1 MGERLVV
8 QFARGSNRRPDG
20 YHDVQ
25 RAAPRPRRTQF
36 RMTITGLPVD
46 TSWQVSFPLPI
57 SHLGN
62 SFVL

>member
-20 YHDVQ
+20 YHDMQ

-36 RMTITGLPVD
+36 RMTITGLPVE
-46 TSWQVSFPLPI
+46 TSWQVSFPLTI
-57 SHLGN
+57 LHLGN
-62 SFVL
+62 TPV